1 MWIVTITN
9 KLFITYIYYI
19 AKFYVVYQNKQYPLN
34 ILQVVHTA
42 KSSQQNNINLYISYI
57 KYACLLWCRLA
68 PIRHWWLNL
77 NNTYTQSHT
86 PALTTH

>member
-57 KYACLLWCRLA
+57 KYACLL
-68 PIRHWWLNL
+68 
-77 NNTYTQSHT
+77 
-86 PALTTH
+86 